1 MRRLTLPCHPGRTLE
16 CNDRGLI
23 GSIDSITP
31 YGRSRMTH
39 KLITLLVLFLAGISF
54 AQDRHQLG
62 SNYYTY
68 PTPTAKYTKAPTGY
82 KPFYVSHYGRHGS
95 RFHHTASDYTA
106 LYTTLAKADSAG
118 KLTGL
123 GKSLLERAKFL
134 NEYAAPRAGDLTQ
147 LGVAQHQGIA
157 KRMVKNFP
165 EVFKNDAYIEAYAST
180 SVRCVVSMAAFLEEL
195 RAQKPKVEIHQE
207 SGKYLMSFISPLDF
221 GKIINESNTPAWQKE
236 NAKLYS
242 HVNTEHMMRAI
253 FSDSNYVKKNV
264 NAGDLYTK
272 IYEIGNNLQ
281 GTPEIEF
288 SFDDLWTDAEL
299 YERWRAQNA
308 WWYSVLA
315 NNPFGK
321 KEGLEN
327 ARPLLK
333 NVLDEA
339 DKVIAADTAKA
350 DKTSAKDAKAKKT
363 SATLRFGH
371 DTVIIPFT
379 ALLQLEKDSL
389 KAGVETADM
398 ENLHKV
404 WRDYEIT
411 PMAANVQFI
420 FYTSTKKGTPI
431 LVKVMLNEIE
441 QKLPVTCN
449 QQAPSAGLGTL
460 QNCPAAPYYRW
471 DDVREYY
478 GKVAT
483 TGK

>member
-1 MRRLTLPCHPGRTLE
+1 
-16 CNDRGLI
+16 
-23 GSIDSITP
+23 
-31 YGRSRMTH
+31 MTH

-54 AQDRHQLG
+54 AQDRHQMG
-62 SNYYTY
+62 SNYYAY
-68 PTPTAKYTKAPTGY
+68 PTPTAKYTKAPVGY
-82 KPFYVSHYGRHGS
+82 KPFYISHYGRHGS
-95 RFHHTASDYTA
+95 RFHQPADHYHA
-106 LYTTLAKADSAG
+106 LYNTLAKADSAG
-118 KLTGL
+118 KLTDL

-134 NEYAAPRAGDLTQ
+134 DEYAAPRAGDLTQ

-165 EVFKNDAYIEAYAST
+165 EVFKNDAYVEAYAST

-195 RAQKPKVEIHQE
+195 HALKPKVEIHQE

-221 GKIINESNTPAWQKE
+221 GKIINESNTSAWQKE
-236 NAKLYS
+236 NEKLYS
-242 HVNTEHMMRAI
+242 HVNTDRMMRAI
-253 FSDSNYVKKNV
+253 FNDTNYIKKNV
-264 NAGDLYTK
+264 NAGDLYSK
-272 IYEIGNNLQ
+272 IYEIGNSLQ
-281 GTPEIEF
+281 GSPEIEF
-288 SFDDLWTDAEL
+288 NFDDLWTEEDLTA
-299 YERWRAQNA
+299 RWHAQNA

-333 NVLDEA
+333 NVLDVA
-339 DKVIAADTAKA
+339 DKVIAADTTKA
-350 DKTSAKDAKAKKT
+350 DKTAKAAKKT
-363 SATLRFGH
+363 TATLRFGH

-389 KAGVETADM
+389 KAGIETTDM

-420 FYTSTKKGTPI
+420 FYKSAKKGSPI

-441 QKLPVTCN
+441 QKLPVACD
-449 QQAPSAGLGTL
+449 SATVK
-460 QNCPAAPYYRW
+460 NCPAVPYYRW
-471 DDVREYY
+471 EDVKDFY
-478 GKVAT
+478 GKIAT
-483 TGK
+483 GR

>member
-1 MRRLTLPCHPGRTLE
+1 
-16 CNDRGLI
+16 
-23 GSIDSITP
+23 
-31 YGRSRMTH
+31 MTH

-242 HVNTEHMMRAI
+242 HVNTDRMMRAI

-315 NNPFGK
+315 NNPFAQK
-321 KEGLEN
+321 QGLEN

-339 DKVIAADTAKA
+339 DKVIAADTAKT

-420 FYTSTKKGTPI
+420 FYKSTKKGTPI

-441 QKLPVTCN
+441 QKLPITCN
-449 QQAPSAGLGTL
+449 QQAPSAGSGTL

>member
-1 MRRLTLPCHPGRTLE
+1 
-16 CNDRGLI
+16 
-23 GSIDSITP
+23 
-31 YGRSRMTH
+31 MTH
-39 KLITLLVLFLAGISF
+39 KLIPLLVLFFASISF

-242 HVNTEHMMRAI
+242 HVNTDRMMRAI

-389 KAGVETADM
+389 KAGIETADM

-404 WRDYEIT
+404 WHDYEIP
-411 PMAANVQFI
+411 PMAANIQFI
-420 FYTSTKKGTPI
+420 FYKSTKKGTPI

-441 QKLPVTCN
+441 QKLPITCN
-449 QQAPSAGLGTL
+449 QQAPSAGSGAL